1 MTQTNE
7 ELSSGG
13 GDILWQI
20 EVEVGGKG
28 MKKVGGRRGC
38 FFLSSWK
45 LVYLRRSLT
54 ALVIAGGSSEM
65 ATVKQISVFLGSEE
79 GSEELQY
86 HSPFCLS
93 ADKNSVR
100 AKWWIRSDLLE

>member
-1 MTQTNE
+1 M
-7 ELSSGG
+7 G

-28 MKKVGGRRGC
+28 IKKVGGRQGC

-65 ATVKQISVFLGSEE
+65 AMVKQISVILAGRALKSS
-79 GSEELQY
+79 GTIV
-86 HSPFCLS
+86 LS
-93 ADKNSVR
+93 VSVQR
-100 AKWWIRSDLLE
+100 RIQ